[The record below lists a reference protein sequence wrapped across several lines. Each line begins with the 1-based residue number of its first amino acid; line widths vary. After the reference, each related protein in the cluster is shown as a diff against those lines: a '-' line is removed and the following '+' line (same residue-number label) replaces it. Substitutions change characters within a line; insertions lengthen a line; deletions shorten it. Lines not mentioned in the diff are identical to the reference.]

1 METAQDLQTEN
12 QRERLNNLYR
22 LQRHFYDLTR
32 RFFLFGRDTLL
43 RQIEIYGND
52 RVLEIGCGTGR
63 NLLKLSHLYPQA
75 RLYGLDASREM
86 LKTASAKMDANDLVK
101 RVILREGLAEQ
112 LDARKTFGLDEPFDA
127 IFFSYTLSM
136 IPAWQAAINAALA
149 NLKPESSLYIV
160 DFGDGRDLPRWF
172 YRLLTAW
179 LDVFNVKPRPEIIDY
194 LESLSRNEQ
203 GLLRVFP
210 VGKHYAF
217 IAEFRRF

>member
-1 METAQDLQTEN
+1 MKTAQTTDN

-22 LQRHFYDLTR
+22 FQRHFYDLTR

-43 RQIEIYGND
+43 RQIEINEND

-63 NLLKLSHLYPQA
+63 NLLKLSRLYPQVW
-75 RLYGLDASREM
+75 LYGLDASREM

-112 LDARKTFGLDEPFDA
+112 LDAQKTFGLDESFDS
-127 IFFSYTLSM
+127 IFFSYTLLM
-136 IPAWQAAINAALA
+136 IPDWQAAIDAALA

-160 DFGDGRDLPRWF
+160 DFGNGHDLPRWF
-172 YRLLTAW
+172 YRLLTVW
-179 LDVFNVKPRPEIIDY
+179 LNLFGIKPHPEIIDY
-194 LESLSRNEQ
+194 LENLCRNEQ
-203 GLLRVFP
+203 GLLKVFP
-210 VGKHYAF
+210 LWKNYAF